1 MNARK
6 WLVVG
11 LLCCTMLVSLGGCP
25 LVQTRTS
32 NQGGGNLITA
42 GLKIAN
48 DNLGGLTPDEIQV
61 LTDLAISQASLPIP
75 ALTDAQAAA
84 ITQFMDDNN
93 LNTIADVQDL
103 RNRSLDEIVISEE
116 VLAELTSDEVIQI
129 IANLTGI
136 NLEGILP

>member
-25 LVQTRTS
+25 FVQTRTN

-48 DNLGGLTPDEIQV
+48 DNLGGLTPDEIQI
-61 LTDLAISQASLPIP
+61 LTDLAISQANLPIP

-84 ITQFMDDNN
+84 IVQFMDDNN
-93 LNTIADVQDL
+93 LTTIADVQDL
-103 RNRSLDEIVISEE
+103 RNRSIDEIVISEE

-129 IANLTGI
+129 IANLTGV